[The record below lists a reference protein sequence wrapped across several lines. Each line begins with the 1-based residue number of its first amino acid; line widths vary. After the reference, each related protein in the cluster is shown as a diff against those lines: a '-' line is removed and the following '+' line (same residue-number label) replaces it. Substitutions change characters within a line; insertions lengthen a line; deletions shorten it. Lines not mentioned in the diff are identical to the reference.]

1 MNSQTNLFH
10 ISTFDFKLKHL
21 LIIGILILS
30 FSISY
35 LIRAQPADFGFE
47 LMEFDPYFNYRATEY
62 IVENGFLEYF
72 EWNDDKTWYPDGR
85 NVSATSQVM
94 LHLTAATI
102 FPIFQ
107 NSMSLYDF
115 TIFFPAVIGALT
127 TIVMF
132 GLVRLFAGTNAG
144 LIASLLFAIS
154 FPIVLRGSI
163 GWFKSEPLGLFYGL
177 IGLYLFLSGIKSKNK
192 KVVIL
197 KIIFGGIILAF
208 GLASWGGD
216 QFFIIPIGLFIFS
229 LPFIRKDHNF
239 LLWSVP
245 LFVISFFLT
254 LNLFERPG
262 LTFIASIGG
271 VSLIIPTLFLISSVF
286 IQKISKN
293 QNKIRNNAIFL
304 IAIILIGTF
313 IMIINIELDFLPLSP
328 FRYLNAINP
337 FMTTVDP
344 LVDSVAEHLTT
355 NLEMSFYLHSSFMI
369 FAGIGVWLILTRN
382 YSKTYNL
389 LTNDM
394 KSFVLILGLVG
405 LYVSTVFLRL
415 EVFASISLVILAS
428 IGIFLLSKEIFE
440 MKLSNK
446 KNYLFKVPYALI
458 IIIIFTIPLTIPES
472 NWVTGADY
480 PPTLMTGGTAYLSQD
495 DWKETL
501 TWIKNNTPENSVV
514 LSWWDY
520 GYWISTIA
528 ERATLIDNATL
539 STEKIKNAA
548 RIFLD
553 SPETSWNMLRQ
564 MNVDYLV
571 VYVVAE
577 KLDGTSTEGNS
588 IYILNGGGDELKKQW
603 FMKIAGLP
611 LEDYLHFDGISG
623 TGKFWNE
630 TLLGKLIPFSPYVY
644 YDQETQ
650 SSSLYYNPTSI
661 EITVKEIKY
670 DFDSDGPF
678 KLVHT
683 SPSFTNDYTGMIH
696 SVLVYEVNKNFSN
709 SVSENNN

>member
-10 ISTFDFKLKHL
+10 INTFDFKLKHL

-271 VSLIIPTLFLISSVF
+271 VSLIIPTLFLVSSIF

-304 IAIILIGTF
+304 IAIIF
-313 IMIINIELDFLPLSP
+313 FLC
-328 FRYLNAINP
+328 
-337 FMTTVDP
+337 
-344 LVDSVAEHLTT
+344 
-355 NLEMSFYLHSSFMI
+355 
-369 FAGIGVWLILTRN
+369 
-382 YSKTYNL
+382 
-389 LTNDM
+389 
-394 KSFVLILGLVG
+394 
-405 LYVSTVFLRL
+405 
-415 EVFASISLVILAS
+415 
-428 IGIFLLSKEIFE
+428 
-440 MKLSNK
+440 
-446 KNYLFKVPYALI
+446 
-458 IIIIFTIPLTIPES
+458 
-472 NWVTGADY
+472 
-480 PPTLMTGGTAYLSQD
+480 
-495 DWKETL
+495 
-501 TWIKNNTPENSVV
+501 
-514 LSWWDY
+514 
-520 GYWISTIA
+520 
-528 ERATLIDNATL
+528 
-539 STEKIKNAA
+539 
-548 RIFLD
+548 
-553 SPETSWNMLRQ
+553 
-564 MNVDYLV
+564 
-571 VYVVAE
+571 
-577 KLDGTSTEGNS
+577 
-588 IYILNGGGDELKKQW
+588 
-603 FMKIAGLP
+603 
-611 LEDYLHFDGISG
+611 
-623 TGKFWNE
+623 
-630 TLLGKLIPFSPYVY
+630 
-644 YDQETQ
+644 
-650 SSSLYYNPTSI
+650 
-661 EITVKEIKY
+661 
-670 DFDSDGPF
+670 
-678 KLVHT
+678 
-683 SPSFTNDYTGMIH
+683 
-696 SVLVYEVNKNFSN
+696 
-709 SVSENNN
+709 

>member
-1 MNSQTNLFH
+1 M
-10 ISTFDFKLKHL
+10 
-21 LIIGILILS
+21 ILS

-35 LIRAQPADFGFE
+35 SIRAQPADFGFE

-254 LNLFERPG
+254 LNLF
-262 LTFIASIGG
+262 
-271 VSLIIPTLFLISSVF
+271 
-286 IQKISKN
+286 
-293 QNKIRNNAIFL
+293 
-304 IAIILIGTF
+304 
-313 IMIINIELDFLPLSP
+313 
-328 FRYLNAINP
+328 
-337 FMTTVDP
+337 
-344 LVDSVAEHLTT
+344 
-355 NLEMSFYLHSSFMI
+355 
-369 FAGIGVWLILTRN
+369 
-382 YSKTYNL
+382 
-389 LTNDM
+389 
-394 KSFVLILGLVG
+394 
-405 LYVSTVFLRL
+405 
-415 EVFASISLVILAS
+415 
-428 IGIFLLSKEIFE
+428 
-440 MKLSNK
+440 
-446 KNYLFKVPYALI
+446 
-458 IIIIFTIPLTIPES
+458 
-472 NWVTGADY
+472 
-480 PPTLMTGGTAYLSQD
+480 
-495 DWKETL
+495 
-501 TWIKNNTPENSVV
+501 
-514 LSWWDY
+514 
-520 GYWISTIA
+520 
-528 ERATLIDNATL
+528 
-539 STEKIKNAA
+539 
-548 RIFLD
+548 
-553 SPETSWNMLRQ
+553 
-564 MNVDYLV
+564 
-571 VYVVAE
+571 
-577 KLDGTSTEGNS
+577 
-588 IYILNGGGDELKKQW
+588 
-603 FMKIAGLP
+603 
-611 LEDYLHFDGISG
+611 
-623 TGKFWNE
+623 
-630 TLLGKLIPFSPYVY
+630 
-644 YDQETQ
+644 
-650 SSSLYYNPTSI
+650 
-661 EITVKEIKY
+661 
-670 DFDSDGPF
+670 
-678 KLVHT
+678 
-683 SPSFTNDYTGMIH
+683 
-696 SVLVYEVNKNFSN
+696 
-709 SVSENNN
+709 